1 MRHDVHVSYAV
12 VVSANDGPQRPGGLE
27 LGHNEL
33 LFSDGTRV
41 RYDDLDDVYLE
52 RRAGHEERPA
62 LVLIS
67 HRGERRTI
75 ESLEGLGALHELA
88 DGIVKGRSH
97 DN

>member
-1 MRHDVHVSYAV
+1 MSYAV
-12 VVSANDGPQRPGGLE
+12 VTSANDGPQRPGGLE
-27 LGHNEL
+27 LGRDEL

-41 RYDDLDDVYLE
+41 RYDDLDNVYLE
-52 RRAGHEERPA
+52 RRAGHAEHPS

-67 HRGERRTI
+67 HHGERRTI

-88 DGIVKGRSH
+88 DGIVKGRSR